1 MCNKLIALLLIST
14 QAFAGLPP
22 TTIQGQS
29 DSSSKVKSSFQVPH
43 NQATDLG
50 GVKSLIE
57 TGNGNILPDPGFE
70 AATSGWTASGGAT
83 ATLNSTAKGT
93 GSLGYDWDS
102 NAASQTLMSTSVTI
116 PNGLQSKNGVASC
129 QIKTVSGTAT
139 HTIVV
144 NDGTNDIGTPLTIGS
159 STTSFQ
165 ETKINFV
172 FPSSGTIRLK
182 IASVASNEPEI
193 YIDDCKII
201 LADNIFD
208 APVIGPW
215 ESYTPTFTG
224 FGTVTNI
231 ECKSRR
237 NGENRDIDCKYQTGT
252 VTATEARISLPGTL
266 VTAGATLIPSIR
278 NVGTNTSNTTL
289 SGSFTVLAEPSVTY
303 LTLGKQTS
311 SETGLTKRLGSD
323 FVSNTLFSLYA
334 SVPIAGYSAISAQ
347 SADQTDYGDTPY
359 TPTFTGFGTV
369 TSIEC
374 FHSRVSDKLKI
385 ACKAVTGTPTATE
398 ARISLPNSLVSGDTS
413 KIPSIRRAGSGSEN
427 SIGVSPIVG
436 STHSVLIEPSVSYV
450 TFGFRSGS
458 QGALTKV
465 TGSGG
470 FTGSTA
476 FSFDAEIPIQGWS
489 ANGRAAT
496 RNGSVTSNA
505 ENAERIERAVI
516 TTGTTTI
523 ASQSQGF
530 LSSLTNNGT
539 GDSTL
544 NFSKPF
550 SSSPSCTASED
561 SSGSSTVSTQ
571 NIRMTATASSLR
583 VFTWYYDTGGNA
595 ASNRTLNII
604 CMGPR

>member
-83 ATLNSTAKGT
+83 ATSNSTAKGT

-139 HTIVV
+139 HTLVV
-144 NDGTNDIGTPLTIGS
+144 NDGTNDIGTPLTVGS

-172 FPSSGTIRLK
+172 FPASGTIRLK
-182 IASVASNEPEI
+182 LASVASNEPEI
-193 YIDDCKII
+193 YIDDCKIS
-201 LADNIFD
+201 LADNVYE
-208 APVIGPW
+208 APIVGPW

-237 NGENRDIDCKYQTGT
+237 NGENRDVDCKFTTGT
-252 VTATEARISLPGTL
+252 TTATEARISLPNSLISAGTS
-266 VTAGATLIPSIR
+266 LIPSIR
-278 NVGTNTSNTTL
+278 KIGDVIFSGTGTVADVI
-289 SGSFTVLAEPSVTY
+289 GSSFAVLGEPSVNYVTFGTRY
-303 LTLGKQTS
+303 SGGS
-311 SETGLTKRLGSD
+311 ALTKTFGTTFASSASHS
-323 FVSNTLFSLYA
+323 VNFSI
-334 SVPIAGYSAISAQ
+334 PIAGYSAISAQ
-347 SADQTDYGDTPY
+347 SADQTDYGDTAY
-359 TPTFTGFGTV
+359 TPTFTGLGTV
-369 TSIEC
+369 TGIEC

-398 ARISLPNSLVSGDTS
+398 ARVSLPNSLVSGDTS
-413 KIPSIRRAGSGSEN
+413 KIPSIRIAGFGGEN
-427 SIGVSPIVG
+427 STGASPIVG
-436 STHSVLIEPSVSYV
+436 ATHSVLIEPSVSYV
-450 TFGFRSGS
+450 TFGFRNGS

-465 TGSGG
+465 TGSAG

-476 FSFDAEIPIQGWS
+476 FSFSAEIPIQGWQ
-489 ANGRAAT
+489 ANGRAST
-496 RNGSVTSNA
+496 LNGSVTSNA
-505 ENAERIERAVI
+505 QNAERIERITAVNGSACSI
-516 TTGTTTI
+516 TRQSGSWVTSLTSCSTGSTTYNFTGFSAAPSCVCVDHVSADRNCSITSQTTT
-523 ASQSQGF
+523 SV
-530 LSSLTNNGT
+530 
-539 GDSTL
+539 
-544 NFSKPF
+544 
-550 SSSPSCTASED
+550 
-561 SSGSSTVSTQ
+561 TVVTQ
-571 NIRMTATASSLR
+571 NS
-583 VFTWYYDTGGNA
+583 GA
-595 ASNRTLNII
+595 AADMSMSMI

>member
-70 AATSGWTASGGAT
+70 AATSVWTASGGAT
-83 ATLNSTAKGT
+83 ATSNSTAKGT

-237 NGENRDIDCKYQTGT
+237 NGENRDVDCKYTIGGTPTG
-252 VTATEARISLPGTL
+252 VEARISLPTGLT
-266 VTAGATLIPSIR
+266 TAGTNLIPTIR
-278 NVGTNTSNTTL
+278 NVGTNTSNTTFA
-289 SGSFTVLAEPSVTY
+289 GSFTVLAEPSVTY
-303 LTLGKQTS
+303 LTLGKQS
-311 SETGLTKRLGSD
+311 STETGLTKRLGNEFSA
-323 FVSNTLFSLYA
+323 STAFSLFA
-334 SVPIAGYSAISAQ
+334 SVPIAGYSAVSAQ
-347 SADQTDYGDTPY
+347 SADQTDYGKTAY

-369 TSIEC
+369 SNVEC
-374 FHSRVSDKLKI
+374 FHSRVSENLLLD
-385 ACKAVTGTPTATE
+385 CKATTGTPTATE
-398 ARISLPNSLVSGDTS
+398 ARVSLPNSLVSADTV
-413 KIPSIRRAGSGSEN
+413 KIPSIRIAGYGSEN
-427 SIGVSPIVG
+427 STGSAPIVG
-436 STHSVLIEPSVSYV
+436 ATHSVLIEPSVGYV
-450 TFGFRSGS
+450 TFGFRNAS
-458 QGALTKV
+458 QGALTKT
-465 TGSGG
+465 TGSSG

-476 FSFDAEIPIQGWS
+476 FSFTATIPIQGWRT
-489 ANGRAAT
+489 NGRAPT
-496 RNGSVTSNA
+496 LIGSVTSNA
-505 ENAERIERAVI
+505 ENAEKIERATISHTADATCAI
-516 TTGTTTI
+516 TR
-523 ASQSQGF
+523 QSGSWI
-530 LSSLTNNGT
+530 SSVSCSTA
-539 GDSTL
+539 GDVTL
-544 NFSKPF
+544 NFATGW
-550 SSSPSCTASED
+550 SSPPSCVCTDINAYGYMCSSITQPTTSAVTISIASW
-561 SSGSSTVSTQ
+561 SS
-571 NIRMTATASSLR
+571 ATK
-583 VFTWYYDTGGNA
+583 T
-595 ASNRTLNII
+595 NRPFDII